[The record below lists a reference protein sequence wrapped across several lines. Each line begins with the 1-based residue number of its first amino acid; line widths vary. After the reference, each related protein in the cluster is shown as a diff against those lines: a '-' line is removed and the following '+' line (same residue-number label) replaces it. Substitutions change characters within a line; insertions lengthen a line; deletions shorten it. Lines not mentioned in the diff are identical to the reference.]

1 VNDPVAVVRAVVGA
15 LVGGFLIVYAA
26 VAAPPNRVVI
36 AVVGLLLLGAIS
48 VDAAFFG
55 RKGG

>member
-1 VNDPVAVVRAVVGA
+1 MSDPVAIVRAVVGA

-36 AVVGLLLLGAIS
+36 AVVGLLLLGAVS
-48 VDAAFFG
+48 VDAAFFR
-55 RKGG
+55 RKAE